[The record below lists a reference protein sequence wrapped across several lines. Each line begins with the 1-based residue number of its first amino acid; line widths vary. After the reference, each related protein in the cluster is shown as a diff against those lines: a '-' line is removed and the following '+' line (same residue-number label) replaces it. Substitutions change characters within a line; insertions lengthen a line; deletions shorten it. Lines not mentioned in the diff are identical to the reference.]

1 MFEQVGVFELICGEY
16 HDTDAIW
23 IYIYVCA
30 YVSTY
35 IYIFVIP
42 VCAYMYTM
50 PALAPWTPCAHAG
63 NTRTTVWNTAIGYN
77 ATWSAQAAPTP
88 SAYIIL

>member
-1 MFEQVGVFELICGEY
+1 MILMLYG
-16 HDTDAIW
+16 
-23 IYIYVCA
+23 YIYM
-30 YVSTY
+30 YVRTEVHT
-35 IYIFVIP
+35 YIFVIP
-42 VCAYMYTM
+42 VCEYMFTM